1 MVYPLKCS
9 FLNSYNSN
17 SFDYNYLERRNQEQ
31 NINFRKKDFDGK
43 KAILHVPGI
52 FQMEQKQEETNMY
65 TLLNLGLVILLNE
78 AQDKGRI

>member
-17 SFDYNYLERRNQEQ
+17 SFNYNYQKRRNQEQ
-31 NINFRKKDFDGK
+31 NINFRKKDFGGE

-52 FQMEQKQEETNMY
+52 FQMEQKQEETHMY
-65 TLLNLGLVILLNE
+65 TLLNLVLVILLNE